1 MLKSRPASRTRRERA
16 SKSEKWLRRRKTSSQ
31 EMIKGPVSLQLRPTP
46 QSETVSPGAP
56 SCSPVPPR
64 LRGSPRVPESPSGR
78 QDGHR
83 CVAAATPT
91 SPRPAIR
98 GRHPLCWIHGQ
109 ELKTTAD
116 WCWESVCVW
125 PLCVCVFRIKQ
136 RRRAPASTHWDT
148 LWQGWFALLK
158 PCWVPPRRLVLRQ
171 SKNFSPKSP

>member
-16 SKSEKWLRRRKTSSQ
+16 SKSETWLRRRKTSSQ
-31 EMIKGPVSLQLRPTP
+31 ETIKGPVSLQLRPTP

-64 LRGSPRVPESPSGR
+64 LRGSPRVPESSSGR

-83 CVAAATPT
+83 CVAAATPA

-116 WCWESVCVW
+116 WCWESVCVTSV
-125 PLCVCVFRIKQ
+125 CVCIQDKAKEKSSRF
-136 RRRAPASTHWDT
+136 DT
-148 LWQGWFALLK
+148 LRHSLAGMI
-158 PCWVPPRRLVLRQ
+158 R
-171 SKNFSPKSP
+171 SPKTMLGSSTSVSVATE